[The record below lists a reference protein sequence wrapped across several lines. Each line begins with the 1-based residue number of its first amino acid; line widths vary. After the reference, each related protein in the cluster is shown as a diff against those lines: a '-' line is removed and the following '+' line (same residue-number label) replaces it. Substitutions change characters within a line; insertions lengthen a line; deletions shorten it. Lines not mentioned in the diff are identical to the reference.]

1 VDIWVG
7 TKKVEVWKWWQVL
20 AILMAVLA
28 VVAGVTALQLADWEK
43 ERRMGLK
50 PWAGVSIWKAK
61 WLD

>member
-1 VDIWVG
+1 
-7 TKKVEVWKWWQVL
+7 
-20 AILMAVLA
+20 MAVLA